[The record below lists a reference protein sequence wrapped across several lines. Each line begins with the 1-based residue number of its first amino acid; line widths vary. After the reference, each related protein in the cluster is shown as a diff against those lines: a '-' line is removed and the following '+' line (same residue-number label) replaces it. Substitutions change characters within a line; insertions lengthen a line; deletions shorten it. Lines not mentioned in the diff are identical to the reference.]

1 VPEDFAKHTLVLDY
15 NNAAQLEEAF
25 KAPATRSPA

>member
-15 NNAAQLEEAF
+15 NNPAQLEETF
-25 KAPATRSPA
+25 KARGARSPA